1 MPVAASARRRSPL
14 NYWPGFVDALSTLLL
29 SIVFLLSVF
38 MMAQFFLAREITTQ
52 ETALERLNRQITELT
67 DLLALERSNRRT
79 VEETVT
85 GLQTTLRASE
95 ADRGRLRGMLESGS
109 AADQKAAQLGSAL
122 ESEKQATARAL
133 SQVELL
139 NQQIAAMRRQLAALE
154 EALAASESRD
164 KESQARIADLGS
176 RLNVALAQR
185 VQELARYR
193 SDFFG
198 RLRQILGNRTDV
210 RIVGDRFVFQSE
222 LFFERGQAILKP
234 EAMPELDRIAALL
247 VELEKQIPPDIPWVL
262 RVDGHT
268 DVRPI
273 ATLQFPSNWALS
285 ASRAIAVVQYL
296 IQKGIPPQ
304 RLVAAGFGEFQ
315 PLDPATTDD
324 AYARNRRIELKLT
337 ER

>member
-1 MPVAASARRRSPL
+1 MALASARRRSRGPF

-29 SIVFLLSVF
+29 AIVFLLSVF
-38 MMAQFFLAREITTQ
+38 MLGQFFLAHEISTQ
-52 ETALERLNRQITELT
+52 ETVLERLNRQIAELT
-67 DLLALERSNRRT
+67 DLLALERSGRRT
-79 VEETVT
+79 LEENVT
-85 GLQTTLRASE
+85 GLQTTLRATE
-95 ADRGRLRGMLESGS
+95 ADRGRLQGMLEAGS
-109 AADQKAAQLGSAL
+109 AADQRAGQLGAAL

-133 SQVELL
+133 SRVELL

-268 DVRPI
+268 DARP
-273 ATLQFPSNWALS
+273 
-285 ASRAIAVVQYL
+285 IAVVQYL